1 MAFCR
6 GHISAGRILR
16 SGVQCAHGSMDPWEM
31 KQVYNGYISWFR
43 GSHFQSIDQG
53 ILAGMAITLLDRSDV
68 AVSSLKY
75 RLPKSRHASQGLE
88 AQKTKGGHQ

>member
-1 MAFCR
+1 M
-6 GHISAGRILR
+6 HM
-16 SGVQCAHGSMDPWEM
+16 HGSMDPWGM
-31 KQVYNGYISWFR
+31 KQVYIMAIHHGLEEAIFKA
-43 GSHFQSIDQG
+43 SIRDDQG

-75 RLPKSRHASQGLE
+75 RLPTSRHASQGLE